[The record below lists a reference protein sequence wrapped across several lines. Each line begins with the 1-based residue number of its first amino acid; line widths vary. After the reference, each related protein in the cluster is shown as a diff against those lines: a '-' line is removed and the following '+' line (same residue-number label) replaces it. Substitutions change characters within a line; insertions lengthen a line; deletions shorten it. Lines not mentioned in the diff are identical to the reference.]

1 MVQFLYYDSLVA
13 LNRESHKNK
22 RIKPAEAP
30 FTFAKGVNSVPLAAA
45 EFALAAHEYPVVFA
59 GDSVENATPV
69 ALLGLSQNQ
78 NAYVDEDGNWG
89 EGYRPA
95 FIRQYPFVLADTG
108 KDDLTVC
115 IDESFEG
122 LNEDEGEPLFNED
135 GSESDMLK
143 RALEFLRD
151 YRVQMQRTAE
161 FTKKLVEL
169 ELLTPRTVQ
178 IRKADGKQTNLQGM
192 FVVDETKLR
201 ELSDEDALSLFRT
214 GGMAAIYSHLMSVRN
229 LARLTKRASDEAEAA

>member
-13 LNRESHKNK
+13 LNRDSHKNL

-30 FTFAKGVNSVPLAAA
+30 FSFAKEVSSVPLAAA

-59 GDSVENATPV
+59 GESLEKVAPV
-69 ALLGLSQNQ
+69 ALLGIGQGQNT
-78 NAYVDEDGNWG
+78 YVDEDGNWG
-89 EGYRPA
+89 DAYRPA

-108 KDDLTVC
+108 KEDLTVC
-115 IDESFEG
+115 IDENFEG
-122 LNEDEGEPLFNED
+122 LNEDEGEALFNDD

-151 YRVQMQRTAE
+151 YRVQMQRTAD

-178 IRKADGKQTNLQGM
+178 IRKADGKQINLQGM
-192 FVVDETKLR
+192 FVVDENKLR
-201 ELSDEDALSLFRT
+201 ELSDEDALGLFRT
-214 GGMAAIYSHLMSVRN
+214 GGMAAIYAHLMSVRN
-229 LARLTKRASDEAEAA
+229 LTRLNKRANESAEAA